1 MNKKN
6 KPAKQKN
13 NHARA
18 KRRIKLLKL
27 KNFCKRVIESRERK
41 IAKLNKPKGKTI
53 TGSARE
59 SAYRGTVSY
68 SIFLANKG
76 RRLNQRQ
83 KRKLW
88 RQAPHMRKRA

>member
-1 MNKKN
+1 MNKVKTG
-6 KPAKQKN
+6 KQKN

-27 KNFCKRVIESRERK
+27 KNFCKRVIENRAAK
-41 IAKLNKPKGKTI
+41 IAKLKKPKGKTLVGEAAKQI
-53 TGSARE
+53 PHVTRMRRSF
-59 SAYRGTVSY
+59 YQHRGTM
-68 SIFLANKG
+68 
-76 RRLNQRQ
+76 NQRQ

>member
-1 MNKKN
+1 MNKVKTG
-6 KPAKQKN
+6 KQKN

-27 KNFCKRVIESRERK
+27 KNFCKRVIENRAAK
-41 IAKLNKPKGKTI
+41 IAKLKKPKGKTLVGEAAKQI
-53 TGSARE
+53 PHVTRMQRSFYR
-59 SAYRGTVSY
+59 RGTM
-68 SIFLANKG
+68 
-76 RRLNQRQ
+76 NQRQ